1 MDNIES
7 LLHFMVKGENDE
19 VFWAERALLQY
30 EDVFFLSD
38 RLLSIVF
45 IELHEEYIKKASL
58 VIINHI
64 FSRLVELDYNA
75 TIRYIIGF
83 FDYLPKILENLMP
96 ICEKLINIFVEFL
109 MQSRS
114 FPYESLHCSSILLYH
129 SLLRYYYKNH
139 IIEKDNMEILESISA
154 QIVSCLNESCY
165 SFGLVYKCMSYYIK
179 LDIYDSFDI
188 NLYMMLIKNILC
200 LQKYQKS
207 LYFKKCSR
215 YAFEFVSLF
224 IKFYHSIMDKQ
235 LTRDIF
241 VFIIEFI
248 NENIIDS
255 YYYLFSSLNL
265 LVSYDRTWLFLEDD
279 QKKLLSIFIISC
291 FYLNDEEKHSAFTN
305 PQEFIS
311 SNFLFCEDVY
321 DKKNMAYS
329 LLGKL
334 VNNNRD
340 SVYHIVES
348 LSFENDDWTIVSLQ
362 VIYSII
368 DNSEEDCSDLY
379 DDVLSM
385 ANSSNPF
392 IRAAIYSI
400 ISILDPYQLP
410 NEIIGVLANN
420 ILCEEEFCLVYLI
433 YSCSNILE
441 CLEEDFM
448 ISFVHIFIGLY
459 EKLIQYCSPEL
470 LLSISISI
478 IGIGF
483 LESFDWILFF
493 ELTIFLLLSS
503 YQSLL
508 PKTFHEFKE
517 VFEAFVLSIPSEA
530 NGIVNGLLKIVISY
544 NTDNNVDTE
553 LKFSILN
560 ILVSQSIELFDD
572 SLLLLGLCN
581 EVLQSS
587 LILFD
592 DVSLLVKLTLKK
604 SRFNPSI
611 QSWLLQLIDIQQ
623 LPQMFMCSYLDLLSC
638 IIDFFSLSNMIADHM
653 VCHSLIIQNIET
665 FPNES
670 SQLLSSILINDPNS
684 FSFLEQC
691 ELENWF
697 ENPTYPH
704 FILALSMI
712 NSCLDTQTLIRSMLL
727 SAELLT
733 QNIDYCGVCL
743 FSNEF
748 VSSSFT
754 YTLSLLNNNPEFMEE
769 WNYKAS
775 VFIETLLPKILN
787 TSL

>member
-19 VFWAERALLQY
+19 VFGAERDLLQY

-64 FSRLVELDYNA
+64 FSRLVDLDYNA
-75 TIRYIIGF
+75 AIRYIIRF

-109 MQSRS
+109 MQSSS
-114 FPYESLHCSSILLYH
+114 FPFESLHCNSILLYH

-139 IIEKDNMEILESISA
+139 IIEKENMEILESITT

-188 NLYMMLIKNILC
+188 NLYMILIKNILC

-207 LYFKKCSR
+207 LFFKKCSR
-215 YAFEFVSLF
+215 YAYEFVSLF

-241 VFIIEFI
+241 VFVIEFI
-248 NENIIDS
+248 NENILDS

-311 SNFLFCEDVY
+311 SNFIFCEDIY
-321 DKKNMAYS
+321 DKKNMAYT

-334 VNNNRD
+334 VNSNRD

-385 ANSSNPF
+385 AKSTNPF

-400 ISILDPYQLP
+400 ISILDPFQLP
-410 NEIIGVLANN
+410 NEIIGVLASN

-433 YSCSNILE
+433 YSCSNLLE
-441 CLEEDFM
+441 FLEEDFM
-448 ISFVHIFIGLY
+448 FSFVHIFIGLY
-459 EKLIQYCSPEL
+459 EKMIQYCSPDL

-478 IGIGF
+478 IGLSFFG
-483 LESFDWILFF
+483 SFDWILFF

-503 YQSLL
+503 HQSLL
-508 PKTFHEFKE
+508 PRTIHEFKE

-530 NGIVNGLLKIVISY
+530 DDIVKGLFKIILSY
-544 NTDNNVDTE
+544 NTDTNVDTE
-553 LKFSILN
+553 LKLSILN
-560 ILVSQSIELFDD
+560 ILVSQSIELIDD

-581 EVLQSS
+581 GVL
-587 LILFD
+587 
-592 DVSLLVKLTLKK
+592 
-604 SRFNPSI
+604 I

-623 LPQMFMCSYLDLLSC
+623 LPQMFMCSYLDLLSY
-638 IIDFFSLSNMIADHM
+638 IIDFFSLSNTIADQM

-665 FPNES
+665 FPIES

-684 FSFLEQC
+684 FLFLEQC
-691 ELENWF
+691 ELDNWF

-704 FILALSMI
+704 FILALYMI
-712 NSCLDTQTLIRSMLL
+712 NSCLDTQTLIHSMLL

-733 QNIDYCGVCL
+733 QNIDHCGVCL

-754 YTLSLLNNNPEFMEE
+754 HTLSLLNNNPEFMEE

-775 VFIETLLPKILN
+775 VFIETVLPKILN